1 MVTFCL
7 AWTTKRHARIL
18 HSAVAE
24 HVKARLKSACIDGGW
39 ELRSLSLRLASVR
52 LQVIVG
58 PHDSAGHVVAALK
71 RAASEGIFH
80 AFPHLGV
87 MRYLWTR
94 SFFSASIGTV
104 SDYHITEY
112 IERERR
118 GMKRARQQ
126 TTKKTKAR
134 TRPTKT
140 TTLNDLGY
148 RHNVISKKED

>member
-1 MVTFCL
+1 
-7 AWTTKRHARIL
+7 
-18 HSAVAE
+18 
-24 HVKARLKSACIDGGW
+24 
-39 ELRSLSLRLASVR
+39 
-52 LQVIVG
+52 
-58 PHDSAGHVVAALK
+58 
-71 RAASEGIFH
+71 
-80 AFPHLGV
+80 

-134 TRPTKT
+134 TQPTKT